1 MIKVAAGHS
10 HDDFTLEENCLVQN
24 YEEVLTVVE
33 NSAVVNELS
42 GLFIFL

>member
-10 HDDFTLEENCLVQN
+10 QDDFTLEENCPVQN

-33 NSAVVNELS
+33 NSAVLNELS
-42 GLFIFL
+42 GLFIS